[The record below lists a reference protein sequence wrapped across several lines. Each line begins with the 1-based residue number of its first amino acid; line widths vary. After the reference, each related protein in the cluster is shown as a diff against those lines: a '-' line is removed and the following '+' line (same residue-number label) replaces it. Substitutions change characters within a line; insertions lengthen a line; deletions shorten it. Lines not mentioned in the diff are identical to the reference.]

1 MLGSH
6 NWSSA
11 VGRSD
16 KLHGGV
22 GSQLLMESGVMSNE
36 EWKKEKEI

>member
-11 VGRSD
+11 VGRSG

-22 GSQLLMESGVMSNE
+22 GLQLPMESGVTLDE
-36 EWKKEKEI
+36 EWKKEKEV